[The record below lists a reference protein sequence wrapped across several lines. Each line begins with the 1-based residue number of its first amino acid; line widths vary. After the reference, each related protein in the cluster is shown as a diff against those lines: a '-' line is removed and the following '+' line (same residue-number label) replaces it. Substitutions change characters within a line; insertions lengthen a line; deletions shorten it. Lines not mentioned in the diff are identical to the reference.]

1 MYYLFILKMYFF
13 VTILPALIAAM
24 AYEPKAA
31 VSSHWYTD
39 RKFTISRTFILVILP
54 LSVPKEI
61 GFQKY
66 ASTLSVIGT
75 WYVTVV
81 IIKYL
86 WPDPEISAGDIPS
99 SRSPP
104 GGAVLHRRESASKSA
119 QRSLSMQC
127 CDQQENI

>member
-99 SRSPP
+99 RSPP

>member
-1 MYYLFILKMYFF
+1 MERHYLLRIPEKLRSFWFKVKAQQRAGLNQTFNLDNGLF
-13 VTILPALIAAM
+13 DST
-24 AYEPKAA
+24 AY
-31 VSSHWYTD
+31 
-39 RKFTISRTFILVILP
+39 
-54 LSVPKEI
+54 
-61 GFQKY
+61 
-66 ASTLSVIGT
+66 TLSVIGT